1 MELVKKN
8 IISVICGAVAIIAI
22 VASFFPLGGYVADLQ
37 KSLDTSKSTYST
49 LDGLRTKSRTLPV
62 TKLDEATTPAPLT
75 IFPNPEVIEKAGAVV
90 KQVEGQSI
98 KMRDAAI
105 AMNKKK
111 QLVEGALPEP
121 RPPLDIRFRDRYV
134 ALLSPPLTGPNM
146 QASGEPCK
154 LLKDYK
160 AGVLPNAQLIE
171 QEKARL
177 QAEILNTRV
186 QKNAQGQVINQP
198 ELTDLAAQVAIEVPQ
213 RFKKAVAE
221 KSLFYVESPGA
232 GGASGMGGIGGT
244 GGPLGATLDMA
255 PGIAGNGR
263 PRPDSIWWAQV
274 ALWIQTDVLE
284 AVKEANTTKDPL
296 TGKVP
301 ANLME
306 APVKRLI
313 KVNVP
318 MVNSFIVAP
327 GAAPAAPPAD
337 PNAAADTALTK
348 TPQVSP
354 TGRASNGMFDVVQFR
369 IDADIETDKIPQFIR
384 TLSHNRLMSVLR
396 VELKGVDAE
405 QAELAGYY
413 YGKDAAGNSKP
424 VSTVTMDCEALLLRS
439 WTIPLMPRIIRTQLA
454 IPDPPAPTPAAAP
467 APQAAAR

>member
-8 IISVICGAVAIIAI
+8 IISVICGVVAIIAI

-37 KSLDTSKSTYST
+37 KSLDTSKSTYGT

-62 TKLDEATTPAPLT
+62 TKLDEATTPAPLA

-90 KQVEGQSI
+90 KEVEGQSI

-134 ALLSPPLTGPNM
+134 ALLSPPMAGPNM
-146 QASGEPCK
+146 QASGEPCR

-160 AGVLPNAQLIE
+160 AGVLPNPQLIE

-177 QAEILNTRV
+177 SQDIMNNRV
-186 QKNAQGQVINQP
+186 QKDARGQIINQQQLN
-198 ELTDLAAQVAIEVPQ
+198 EEIAQVAVDVPK
-213 RFKKAVAE
+213 RFKEGVAQ
-221 KSLFYVESPGA
+221 KSLFYVESAGA
-232 GGASGMGGIGGT
+232 GGGT
-244 GGPLGATLDMA
+244 GGALGPTLDMA

-263 PRPDSIWWAQV
+263 PRADSIWWAQV
-274 ALWIQTDVLE
+274 ALWVQTDVLD
-284 AVKEANTTKDPL
+284 AIKETNTAKDAA
-296 TGKVP
+296 GKVP

-313 KVNVP
+313 KITVP
-318 MVNSFIVAP
+318 MNNSFVVAA

-337 PNAAADTALTK
+337 PAAAADASLTK
-348 TPQVSP
+348 VPQASP

-396 VELKGVDAE
+396 VELKGVDSQ

-424 VSTVTMDCEALLLRS
+424 VSTVTMDCEALLLRT

-454 IPDPPAPTPAAAP
+454 IPDPPAPTAPGAPAATP
-467 APQAAAR
+467 APQAAAH